1 MHTLHVGHVGLMGNV
16 HYLEILDWILAWL
29 GHDIRNDDLATAL
42 ALKKAAAQQPPP
54 AEPPEPP
61 PPKPPPKRPPR
72 RTRTR
77 PKVDVGPLD
86 AQP

>member
-1 MHTLHVGHVGLMGNV
+1 MHTLHVGLMGNV

-61 PPKPPPKRPPR
+61 PPKRPPR